1 MSVRA
6 RAAKTSPDA
15 SRWISTP
22 ASESLPAD
30 CARPGSSA
38 EPESTPITSAPRSRS
53 ASAAATP
60 ERARPTTTY
69 GPGGS
74 GGRKPWLAA
83 LPTDRELVQR
93 EADRGECRGDDPEA
107 QDDLRLRPG
116 LQLEVVVDRGHQEHP
131 LAERLKREDLDH
143 DRQSLDHEDP
153 AEQDQQYAR
162 VGHDRQTRDRAA

>member
-6 RAAKTSPDA
+6 RAARTSPDA
-15 SRWISTP
+15 SRWTSTP
-22 ASESLPAD
+22 ASESLPAA
-30 CARPGSSA
+30 CARPALSA

-60 ERARPTTTY
+60 ERARPTTRY

-74 GGRKPWLAA
+74 GGRKPWL

-93 EADRGECRGDDPEA
+93 EADRGERRGDDPET

-116 LQLEVVVDRGHQEHP
+116 LQLEMVVNRGHQEHP

-143 DRQSLDHEDP
+143 DRQRLDHEDP
-153 AEQDQQYAR
+153 AEQDQQHAR
-162 VGHDRQTRDRAA
+162 VGHDRQARDRAA